1 MLLSFSFCGIFG
13 FDQVGVTFR
22 HKTLMGSELPQY
34 AAHLDHFL
42 KAAEQRF
49 LRLSCMQSYIKRHI
63 EPSFRS
69 IAYDRLAPIRNT
81 NSVKFSYFLLE
92 HRAVLMTPR
101 FSFSAAYG
109 IASRLFGKTLKTKIL
124 VFLDAE

>member
-1 MLLSFSFCGIFG
+1 MLPSFSFGVIFS

-22 HKTLMGSELPQY
+22 HETLMGSELPQY